1 MFSVAVCGCDV
12 SVQCAAYTTCG
23 PRILTAHLL
32 LDLLGGVQPILKD
45 RQKREHSQAS
55 VRDVA
60 NAHPVAM
67 L

>member
-1 MFSVAVCGCDV
+1 MFSVTVCRCDV
-12 SVQCAAYTTCG
+12 SVLCATYKACG

-45 RQKREHSQAS
+45 RQKRAHSQAS